1 MSDLASRACA
11 HTDDSFLVEQVNP
24 NYGFFLRVEPPIL
37 KGRTQFQDI
46 EVFDTPMFGRVL
58 RLDNVFQTSDRDEFF
73 YHENMCHVPAISHP
87 EPRRALVIG
96 GGDGGAAE
104 ELLKHKTMDRV
115 VIAELDRGVV
125 DAAKAHLGTIHNGVF
140 DDPRLDV
147 RIMDGKAYIETT
159 QDRFDQIVIDL
170 TDASGPSLALY
181 TREFYGACRRVLG
194 EHGVLS
200 LHVESPI
207 AHPNTFNRIVKT
219 LQCAFRIVRPYLVYV
234 PTYGSLWGMAS
245 ASDGVDPLALS
256 AQQVDDRIA
265 SRGLHSLQFY
275 NGDTHRAVFAHPNF
289 VRRLLEQPAEPLSV
303 DNLVAGE
310 VVPTE
315 ERGKLVLERR

>member
-1 MSDLASRACA
+1 MSNTEDGAEA
-11 HTDDSFLVEQVNP
+11 TYLVEQVNP
-24 NYGFFLRVEPPIL
+24 NYGFFLRAEAPIL

-73 YHENMCHVPAISHP
+73 YHENICHVPAISHP
-87 EPRRALVIG
+87 APRRALVIG

-104 ELLKHKTMDRV
+104 ELLKHSTMEQV
-115 VIAELDRGVV
+115 VVAELDPGVV
-125 DAAKAHLGTIHNGVF
+125 EAAKAYLGNIHNGVF
-140 DDPRLDV
+140 DDERLDV
-147 RIMDGKAYIETT
+147 RIMDGKAYIESTA
-159 QDRFDQIVIDL
+159 DRFDQIVIDL

-194 EHGVLS
+194 ESGVLS
-200 LHVESPI
+200 LHLESPI

-219 LQCAFRIVRPYLVYV
+219 LQSAFKIVRPYLVYV

-245 ASDGVDPLALS
+245 ASDSVDPLSLTG
-256 AQQVDDRIA
+256 QQVDDMIA
-265 SRGLHSLQFY
+265 DRGLNRLQYY

-289 VRRLLEQPAEPLSV
+289 VRDLLRESAEPLSV
-303 DNLVAGE
+303 GNLVAGE
-310 VVPTE
+310 VIPTE
-315 ERGKLVLERR
+315 ERGTLVLERR

>member
-1 MSDLASRACA
+1 MSNRSPRGELAY
-11 HTDDSFLVEQVNP
+11 LVEQVNP
-24 NYGFFLRVEPPIL
+24 NYGIFLRAETPIL
-37 KGRTQFQDI
+37 KGRTRFQDI
-46 EVFDTPMFGRVL
+46 EIFDTPMFGRVL

-87 EPRRALVIG
+87 APRRALVIG

-104 ELLKHKTMDRV
+104 ELLKHRTLEQV
-115 VIAELDRGVV
+115 VIAELDPGVV
-125 DAAKAHLGTIHNGVF
+125 DAAKQYLGKIHNGVF

-181 TREFYGACRRVLG
+181 TREFYAACRRVLG
-194 EHGVLS
+194 EGGVLS
-200 LHVESPI
+200 LHLESPI

-219 LQCAFRIVRPYLVYV
+219 LQCAFKIVRPYFVYV
-234 PTYGSLWGMAS
+234 PTYGTLWGMAC
-245 ASDGVDPLALS
+245 ASDQVDPLALT
-256 AQQVDDRIA
+256 AEQVDARIVE
-265 SRGLHSLQFY
+265 RGLHSLQFY
-275 NGDTHRAVFAHPNF
+275 NGDTHRAVLAQPNF
-289 VRRLLEQPAEPLSV
+289 VRALLRESAEPLSA

-310 VVPTE
+310 VIPTE